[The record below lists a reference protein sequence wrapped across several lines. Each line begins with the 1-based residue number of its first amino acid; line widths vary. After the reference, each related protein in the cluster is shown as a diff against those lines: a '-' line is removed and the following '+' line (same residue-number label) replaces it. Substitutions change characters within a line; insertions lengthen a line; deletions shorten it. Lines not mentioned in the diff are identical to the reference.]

1 MGSNLIV
8 DSGTFCDCFLLSY
21 ASDLLCPSVISID
34 LSIHPSIRPVLP
46 TPSICPS
53 ICPFIYPSI
62 HPSISLSV
70 CLFIHFFGV
79 YRWFLHNGSGPN
91 SLSIMF
97 ITTPAQLHT
106 IFVAAYSALFFFVF
120 LLKKLIQMLAQLSK
134 MSMKSF
140 FAY

>member
-21 ASDLLCPSVISID
+21 ASDLLCPSVVSID

-62 HPSISLSV
+62 HLSV
-70 CLFIHFFGV
+70 CQFVFFFLLLGV
-79 YRWFLHNGSGPN
+79 YRWFLHNCSGPN